1 MVYKGI
7 DCFKHSDDGF
17 WRVKLNSHLEVSVP
31 SYTRVIL
38 GEIKNERRF
47 FSFYEGLYKN
57 QEASISLKNGDPF
70 MGRMLNYR
78 ENVNLVLNLN
88 VSASSKEEKQI
99 HGILVTPIGNLHCK
113 SWGRPYHPGFQIIL
127 DSIYRIKFPDY
138 PHKGSTTYNT
148 DTHLYKVW
156 FGLELLIGSEN
167 ITDRYLHFGQTSH
180 GCVSCSGGELWTSL
194 CEYLLTSRVKNNFD
208 TVGFLKVNYI

>member
-1 MVYKGI
+1 MASNGLYNY
-7 DCFKHSDDGF
+7 KHSDDGF

-38 GEIKNERRF
+38 GEIKNDRRF

-113 SWGRPYHPGFQIIL
+113 SWGKDKRDGREIIL
-127 DSIYRIKFPDY
+127 ESMYKIKFPDY
-138 PHKGSTTYNT
+138 PHISSTRYNSE
-148 DTHLYKVW
+148 THLYKVW

-180 GCVSCSGGELWTSL
+180 GCVSCSGGKLWTSL
-194 CEYLLTSRVKNNFD
+194 CEYLLLSRVRNNFN

>member
-1 MVYKGI
+1 
-7 DCFKHSDDGF
+7 
-17 WRVKLNSHLEVSVP
+17 
-31 SYTRVIL
+31 
-38 GEIKNERRF
+38 
-47 FSFYEGLYKN
+47 
-57 QEASISLKNGDPF
+57 

-88 VSASSKEEKQI
+88 VSASSNEQEQI
-99 HGILVTPIGNLHCK
+99 DGILVTPIGNLHCK

-167 ITDRYLHFGQTSH
+167 ITDRYLHIGQTSH